1 MKALA
6 PPPRILLVINLV
18 LGVLIAIT
26 NGGAFLVTVSGGR
39 SHLGGQL
46 GEVAFWAVAGLALL
60 ATSIVG
66 MRRKSPEVILGVQA
80 FIVIALSIVLA
91 ATGLAVLRGVL
102 IPNQAFVWAPG
113 ILSVLSAYGLVNYF
127 GATGGRDIP
136 VGRWVALTVVVGFVA
151 IDIATFLR
159 VVVQ

>member
-6 PPPRILLVINLV
+6 PAPRVLLLVNLV

-46 GEVAFWAVAGLALL
+46 GEVAFWAVAGFALL

-66 MRRKSPEVILGVQA
+66 MRRKSPEVITGVQA
-80 FIVIALSIVLA
+80 FIVIALSIALA
-91 ATGLAVLRGVL
+91 ATGLAVLGGVL
-102 IPNQAFVWAPG
+102 IPSQAFVWTPG
-113 ILSVLSAYGLVNYF
+113 ILSVLSAYGPVNYF
-127 GATGGRDIP
+127 GATEGRDIP
-136 VGRWVALTVVVGFVA
+136 AGRVVALAVVVGFVA
-151 IDIATFLR
+151 MDIATFLR
-159 VVVQ
+159 VVGQ